1 MLLLFA
7 VKYIDS
13 IGVDL
18 ALERKSNRIDYTS
31 LKCRTSIMQCYASCK
46 RRDNSTSDADIGN
59 ALNLGF
65 LEGIYPDPERV
76 VLNFSLHF
84 QFENI
89 IQL

>member
-1 MLLLFA
+1 
-7 VKYIDS
+7 
-13 IGVDL
+13 
-18 ALERKSNRIDYTS
+18 
-31 LKCRTSIMQCYASCK
+31 MQYYASCK

-59 ALNLGF
+59 ALNFGF

-89 IQL
+89 IQLWIPTVRGISQVLVEMYFQEAN